1 MYIVYTNICTY
12 SVNSK
17 DNHKSFFRHFR
28 HLLTYEEYQRNATS
42 RPCCP
47 KQWRWST
54 PRSDTL
60 PSGVYPS
67 RSLGCNKKCVLG
79 GLIRVFRSSR
89 IQDPLSFFFGGVTS
103 SQNLS
108 GFSCPGA
115 FRKCPSLLGKGG
127 MVPQILRCA
136 RSTAHI
142 PTCVPFAWSGTW
154 SGSKK
159 SLKSQTRSSRFCQG
173 AERLESEDT
182 KSRIPQH

>member
-1 MYIVYTNICTY
+1 MKNISATQP
-12 SVNSK
+12 VVLVAQNSGGGQ
-17 DNHKSFFRHFR
+17 H
-28 HLLTYEEYQRNATS
+28 QG
-42 RPCCP
+42 RPCPQAFILQEALAAP
-47 KQWRWST
+47 KNVCFRGVDKGFPFFKN
-54 PRSDTL
+54 PRSAQL
-60 PSGVYPS
+60 FF
-67 RSLGCNKKCVLG
+67 LG
-79 GLIRVFRSSR
+79 G
-89 IQDPLSFFFGGVTS
+89 GTS